1 MNALLHS
8 YQNSP
13 TIPPAENGKVK
24 HRTISN
30 ISKLPADQI
39 FQIKKMLQ
47 GKKGSFNIND
57 LENGKTYEYGASYVF
72 FMLAKK
78 LGLDKATFS
87 RYINGVRKIPLCI
100 AVKIERLTKG
110 EVQCRHL
117 V

>member
-1 MNALLHS
+1 MKLKKYLEKHS
-8 YQNSP
+8 
-13 TIPPAENGKVK
+13 
-24 HRTISN
+24 ISH
-30 ISKLPADQI
+30 KL
-39 FQIKKMLQ
+39 FR
-47 GKKGSFNIND
+47 
-57 LENGKTYEYGASYVF
+57 E
-72 FMLAKK
+72 K